1 MIPCIVCS
9 IRFEGEIYMKKALI
23 SLLLGV
29 TLCGVF
35 SNTAEAKTKKPVKLY
50 NSDCVVEEVENDQIT
65 FTNNSKYLV
74 KSAEYVYEI
83 DEEGFW
89 DDLDEDTFVELDGFE
104 KGETS
109 VPQPKDEREPVYI
122 RYTVDKGSTVY
133 YVEWKKET
141 GKYTVYDWNNKKLY
155 SYKEKESK

>member
-1 MIPCIVCS
+1 
-9 IRFEGEIYMKKALI
+9 MKKALV

-35 SNTAEAKTKKPVKLY
+35 SNTVAAKTKKPVKLY

-89 DDLDEDTFVELDGFE
+89 DDLDENTFVELDGFE

-109 VPQPKDEREPVYI
+109 VPQPKDEREPLYI
-122 RYTVDKGSTVY
+122 KYTVEKGSTVY

-141 GKYTVYDWNNKKLY
+141 GKYTVYDRQDNKLY

>member
-1 MIPCIVCS
+1 
-9 IRFEGEIYMKKALI
+9 MKKALI

-35 SNTAEAKTKKPVKLY
+35 SNTTEAKTKKPVKLY

-65 FTNNSKYLV
+65 FTNNSKYTV
-74 KSAEYVYEI
+74 KSVEYVYKM

-89 DDLDEDTFVELDGFE
+89 EYSDKDTFVELDGFE

-109 VPQPKDEREPVYI
+109 EPQPKDGREPIYI

-133 YVEWKKET
+133 YIEWSKEN
-141 GKYTVYDWNNKKLY
+141 GKYTVYDRCDKKLY

>member
-35 SNTAEAKTKKPVKLY
+35 SNTTEAKTKKPVKLY
-50 NSDCVVEEVENDQIT
+50 NSDCVVEEIEDNQIT

-89 DDLDEDTFVELDGFE
+89 DDLDENTFVELDGFE

-109 VPQPKDEREPVYI
+109 VPQPKDEREPIYI
-122 RYTVDKGSTVY
+122 RYTVEKGSTVY

-141 GKYTVYDWNNKKLY
+141 GKYTVYDRQDNKLY

>member
-1 MIPCIVCS
+1 
-9 IRFEGEIYMKKALI
+9 MKKALV

-29 TLCGVF
+29 TICGVF
-35 SNTAEAKTKKPVKLY
+35 SNTVEAKTKKPIKLY

-65 FTNNSKYLV
+65 FTNNSKYIV
-74 KSAEYVYEI
+74 QSAEYVYEI

-89 DDLDEDTFVELDGFE
+89 ECLDSDTFVELDGFE

-109 VPQPKDEREPVYI
+109 APQPKDGREPVYI
-122 RYTVDKGSTVY
+122 RYTVEKGSTVY
-133 YVEWKKET
+133 YIEWSKET
-141 GKYTVYDWNNKKLY
+141 GKYTVFDKYDNKIY

>member
-1 MIPCIVCS
+1 
-9 IRFEGEIYMKKALI
+9 MKKALV

-65 FTNNSKYLV
+65 FTNNSKYNI
-74 KSAEYVYEI
+74 KSAKYVYEM

-89 DDLDEDTFVELDGFE
+89 EDSDADTFVELDGFE

-109 VPQPKDEREPVYI
+109 VPQPKDGREPI
-122 RYTVDKGSTVY
+122 CIKYTVEKGSTVY
-133 YVEWKKET
+133 YIEWSKET
-141 GKYTVYDWNNKKLY
+141 GKYTVYDRCDKKLY
-155 SYKEKESK
+155 SYKERESK

>member
-1 MIPCIVCS
+1 
-9 IRFEGEIYMKKALI
+9 MKKALI

-35 SNTAEAKTKKPVKLY
+35 SNTTEAKTKKPVKLY

-65 FTNNSKYLV
+65 FTNNSKYTV
-74 KSAEYVYEI
+74 NSVDYVYKM
-83 DEEGFW
+83 DEWGSWEY
-89 DDLDEDTFVELDGFE
+89 LDKTTFVELDGFE

-109 VPQPKDEREPVYI
+109 EPQPKDGREPLYI

-133 YVEWKKET
+133 YIEWSKEN

>member
-1 MIPCIVCS
+1 
-9 IRFEGEIYMKKALI
+9 MKKALI

-35 SNTAEAKTKKPVKLY
+35 SNTTEAKTKKPVKLY
-50 NSDCVVEEVENDQIT
+50 NSDCVVEEIEDNQIT

-89 DDLDEDTFVELDGFE
+89 DDLDENTFVELDGFE

-109 VPQPKDEREPVYI
+109 VPQPKDEREPIYI
-122 RYTVDKGSTVY
+122 RYTVEKGSTVY

-141 GKYTVYDWNNKKLY
+141 GKYTVYDRQDNKLY